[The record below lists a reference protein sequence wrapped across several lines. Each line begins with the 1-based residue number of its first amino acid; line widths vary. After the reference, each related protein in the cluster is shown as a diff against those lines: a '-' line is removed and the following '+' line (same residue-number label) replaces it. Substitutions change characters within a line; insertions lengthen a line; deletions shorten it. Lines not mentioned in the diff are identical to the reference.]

1 VAVGLAAGDKAPIVS
16 MLSTTEFTNMCIA
29 AWPAGPAEFMTR
41 NKRLGGER
49 KQPLPAG
56 KDLLT
61 RAGGVVLSHRPSQ
74 APRRGGGRRT
84 TGEARAP
91 AWQLERGLAFGEQL
105 EGKEALALA

>member
-1 VAVGLAAGDKAPIVS
+1 MAVGLAAGDKAPIVS

-74 APRRGGGRRT
+74 APRRGGG
-84 TGEARAP
+84 GAGAP
-91 AWQLERGLAFGEQL
+91 LVKPGPQHGSWKGVLPLENS
-105 EGKEALALA
+105 